1 MATNTKKSKP
11 SRSKVSTKKT
21 ATTKVM
27 SSENESMKMDKPKSS
42 DGSMISRNRNNILL
56 VLLFIVV
63 AVVAYRLKSEV
74 IVATVNGKPITRM
87 QVVTAL
93 EKQAG
98 SQAVDGLVV
107 QELIR
112 QEAKKANI
120 VVSDADAQREIK
132 NLENELKAQGE
143 NLDDFLKQQGLKRSD
158 IVEQA
163 KLQIMLEKLTSKDV
177 AVTQKEIDAAF
188 DQQKEMLKDNK
199 DMTEAELRTQ
209 IEKSLKLQKQS
220 AAVQT
225 WIEAARKKA
234 KVLILKQ
241 Y

>member
-11 SRSKVSTKKT
+11 SRSKVTAKKT
-21 ATTKVM
+21 APTKVM
-27 SSENESMKMDKPKSS
+27 MADNESMKMEKKQNSG
-42 DGSMISRNRNNILL
+42 GSMISRNRNNILL
-56 VLLFIVV
+56 VLLFIIV
-63 AVVAYRLKSEV
+63 ALVAYRLKSEV

-87 QVVTAL
+87 QVVSAL

-120 VVSDADAQREIK
+120 VVTDADAEKEIK
-132 NLENELKAQGE
+132 NLETELKAQGQ
-143 NLDDFLKQQGLKRSD
+143 NLDDFLKQQGLKRAD
-158 IVEQA
+158 IIDQA

-177 AVTQKEIDAAF
+177 KVTQKEIDAAF

-234 KVLILKQ
+234 KVLILKEF
-241 Y
+241 